1 MRLYAVLE
9 RRGDPRSG
17 KASELDLVHEGFCWP
32 ALLFG
37 PFWAFAAGMWLT
49 GLVLAALWAAL
60 LAGPWFW
67 PPLVAAQPYAVTALA
82 LLLGLHGN
90 DLRQRAREAAGYEV
104 IGVVSGSGLVDAE
117 RRLFVALGPLYT
129 R

>member
-1 MRLYAVLE
+1 MRLYTVLE
-9 RRGDPRSG
+9 LQGDPRSG
-17 KASELDLVHEGFCWP
+17 KASEFELVHEGFCWP

-37 PFWAFAAGMWLT
+37 PFWAFAIGMWLT
-49 GLVLAALWAAL
+49 GLALAALWGAL
-60 LAGPWFW
+60 LVGPVFW
-67 PPLVAAQPYAVTALA
+67 PPAAVAQPYGIALVA

-104 IGVVSGSGLVDAE
+104 IGVVSGSGLADAE
-117 RRLFVALGPLYT
+117 RRLFAALGPLYA